1 MPSNDSRRSIFA
13 ECNLIG
19 KAPQCE
25 RQSRKALAGTTTRRY
40 SLRVERLRPWA
51 LIACAA
57 MAAGCGSSAPS
68 IEIPIAAQVMVSRVI
83 SENVPPRPPDCAIA
97 ALTSMPTQPY
107 RELGEIQVANADPNQ
122 HNTGL
127 IIDRHACAM
136 GADAIVMTPVSDGG
150 LIRATAI
157 AYTSS
162 LATRAAR
169 AQSTESADEGGAGA
183 WSAEPPKLPMAAAA
197 ESSSNPDSEQTAQ
210 TGVTIAGQTESV
222 LPPVPTPAAV
232 ATPSANAGAS
242 PTPIASPTPTSPPAA
257 AGSPTPGTAATA
269 NAIATPSASPAP

>member
-19 KAPQCE
+19 KAAQCE
-25 RQSRKALAGTTTRRY
+25 RLSRKALAGTVTRRY
-40 SLRVERLRPWA
+40 SLRVERVRPWV
-51 LIACAA
+51 LIGCAA
-57 MAAGCGSSAPS
+57 MGAGCGSSAPS
-68 IEIPIAAQVMVSRVI
+68 IEVPIAAQVTVSRVI

-122 HNTGL
+122 HDTGL

-162 LATRAAR
+162 LATRAAQ
-169 AQSTESADEGGAGA
+169 AQSTGSADEGGATA
-183 WSAEPPKLPMAAAA
+183 WGAEPPKLPMAATA
-197 ESSSNPDSEQTAQ
+197 ESSANPDAEQTAQ

-232 ATPSANAGAS
+232 ATPSADAAASESIAS
-242 PTPIASPTPTSPPAA
+242 PTPIASPVPDASSAA
-257 AGSPTPGTAATA
+257 AASSIG
-269 NAIATPSASPAP
+269 SASPTLIASPVA

>member
-1 MPSNDSRRSIFA
+1 MPA
-13 ECNLIG
+13 
-19 KAPQCE
+19 
-25 RQSRKALAGTTTRRY
+25 
-40 SLRVERLRPWA
+40 
-51 LIACAA
+51 
-57 MAAGCGSSAPS
+57 
-68 IEIPIAAQVMVSRVI
+68 
-83 SENVPPRPPDCAIA
+83 
-97 ALTSMPTQPY
+97 QPY

-122 HNTGL
+122 HDTGL

-162 LATRAAR
+162 LATRAAQ
-169 AQSTESADEGGAGA
+169 AQPSESADEGGASA
-183 WSAEPPKLPMAAAA
+183 WGAEPPKLPMAAAA
-197 ESSSNPDSEQTAQ
+197 ESPSNPDSEQTAQ

-232 ATPSANAGAS
+232 PTPSAEAAAS
-242 PTPIASPTPTSPPAA
+242 PTLSPSPTPTASPAPTV
-257 AGSPTPGTAATA
+257 SPTPGAAATA

>member
-19 KAPQCE
+19 KAAQCE
-25 RQSRKALAGTTTRRY
+25 RRSRKALAGTTTRRY
-40 SLRVERLRPWA
+40 SLRVEVVRPWV
-51 LIACAA
+51 LIGCAA

-68 IEIPIAAQVMVSRVI
+68 IEVPIAAQVMVSRVI
-83 SENVPPRPPDCAIA
+83 SENVPPRPADCAIA

-122 HNTGL
+122 HDTGL

-157 AYTSS
+157 AYASS
-162 LATRAAR
+162 LATRAAQ
-169 AQSTESADEGGAGA
+169 AQSTESTDEGGATA
-183 WSAEPPKLPMAAAA
+183 WGVQPPKLPMAAVA
-197 ESSSNPDSEQTAQ
+197 EPSSNPDAEQTAR

-222 LPPVPTPAAV
+222 LPPVAASAAV
-232 ATPSANAGAS
+232 ATPSANANASESIAS
-242 PTPIASPTPTSPPAA
+242 PTPIASP
-257 AGSPTPGTAATA
+257 
-269 NAIATPSASPAP
+269 SASPAP